1 MSIDAKHND
10 LQSLRIDRNARGSG
24 NGEPPAWTR
33 RYIIGGIAIV
43 AVLSLSVLAY
53 RLLASDAPQVEV
65 VRAAAENSPVGD
77 TVLSATGYIVAHHTI
92 NVNSKVTGRLE
103 WIGVEKGD
111 KVKEGQ
117 VLVRLEDQEFR
128 AAYEQAKGAVDNA
141 QAYLEELE
149 HGSRP
154 EEIQEAQHN
163 LDEARATLVDDK
175 ATLDRIKELSS
186 AGVVSHQQLD
196 DATAKY
202 DSDQQRVNSLQ
213 KAFQLMKI
221 GPRPEEIDRARGALL
236 QAQGQLDYAKSQL
249 DATVIR
255 APVTGT
261 ILDRTAEKGELITA
275 QFASGSAGGPQGSV
289 VSLADLNDLQV
300 ELDIAQADFARL
312 SPKQKAIVTTD
323 TYPDKTYDGEIAQIS
338 PEANRQKATVQV
350 KVQVLNPNKYP
361 EIQLR
366 PDMNAT
372 VKFLADAPTGKS
384 TQPQGAFVPSNALRD
399 RDGKKVV
406 FLAFKG
412 KARLREVYILSQRS
426 DGFIVNG
433 LVGGENIITTAPQDL
448 KDGESIKIKG
458 QS

>member
-1 MSIDAKHND
+1 MSIDAKHEH
-10 LQSLRIDRNARGSG
+10 LQSLRIDRSARGSS
-24 NGEPPAWTR
+24 NGEPPAWAR
-33 RYIIGGIAIV
+33 RYIVIGIAVV
-43 AVLSLSVLAY
+43 AVISLSALAY
-53 RLLASDAPQVEV
+53 RLFARDAPEVEV

-92 NVNSKVTGRLE
+92 NVNSKVTGRLA

-141 QAYLEELE
+141 QAYLDELQ

-163 LDEARATLVDDK
+163 LDEARATLVDDQ
-175 ATLDRIKELSS
+175 ATLDRIKQLSS

-196 DATAKY
+196 DATAKF

-221 GPRPEEIDRARGALL
+221 GPRPEEIERARGQLL
-236 QAQGQLDYAKSQL
+236 QAEGQLDYAKSQL

-275 QFASGSAGGPQGSV
+275 QFASAAAGGPQGSV
-289 VSLADLNDLQV
+289 VSLAD
-300 ELDIAQADFARL
+300 
-312 SPKQKAIVTTD
+312 
-323 TYPDKTYDGEIAQIS
+323 
-338 PEANRQKATVQV
+338 
-350 KVQVLNPNKYP
+350 
-361 EIQLR
+361 
-366 PDMNAT
+366 
-372 VKFLADAPTGKS
+372 
-384 TQPQGAFVPSNALRD
+384 
-399 RDGKKVV
+399 
-406 FLAFKG
+406 FK
-412 KARLREVYILSQRS
+412 
-426 DGFIVNG
+426 
-433 LVGGENIITTAPQDL
+433 
-448 KDGESIKIKG
+448 
-458 QS
+458 